1 MIYNFDKI
9 SFQILSVVK
18 VDHKDGFFEVA
29 ARPYAALS
37 FRTTG
42 RAVFDIDGKRIV
54 NEPGDIIYIPADMP
68 YRADYL
74 STQSIVVHL
83 IDCNYGEAE
92 KISTLQSSV
101 IADKFRKMLD
111 SWREDHSVNRAKSR
125 LYDLFARLEKES
137 TDELI
142 DPELFRCL
150 RYIDEHYSDPTIRI
164 ERICEEIHVSHSSL
178 QRKFNQYFDMTP
190 KQYIVKLRINKAVDM
205 LSEGDLRIKEV
216 AYACGFE
223 DEKYFSRVFRE
234 TFGYPPTRFIENLI
248 M

>member
-9 SFQILSVVK
+9 SCQILSVTL
-18 VDHKDGFFEVA
+18 VDHKDGLFDVE
-29 ARPYAALS
+29 ARPYSALS

-54 NEPGDIIYIPADMP
+54 NEPGDMIYIPADMP
-68 YRADYL
+68 YRADYS

-83 IDCNYGEAE
+83 VDCNYGEAE

-101 IADKFRKMLD
+101 IADKFSKMLD
-111 SWREDHSVNRAKSR
+111 SWREDHSVNCVKSR
-125 LYDLFARLEKES
+125 LYDLFARLEKER
-137 TDELI
+137 TEERL

-150 RYIDEHYSDPTIRI
+150 KYIDEHYSDPMIRI

-178 QRKFNQYFDMTP
+178 QRRFNRYFAMTP

-205 LSEGDLRIKEV
+205 LSKGDLSVKEV
-216 AYACGFE
+216 AYACGFG
-223 DEKYFSRVFRE
+223 DEKYFSRVFSS
-234 TFGYPPTRFIENLI
+234 TLGYPPTRFIENL
-248 M
+248 MM